1 MSELLS
7 VPAHLEINERIHWLL
22 RLRWLTVLFVLI
34 ATLAANAVL
43 PETLPVAALL
53 ITATAIALYNGIL
66 FLYVRFLERRAG
78 DTYRQFTAVAHAQK
92 ILDLITLFFL
102 FHFSGGLEN
111 PFLFFFVVPVINA
124 SIVFSRR
131 ASMGYAA
138 LAALLSWGLLL
149 LEATGVIPHYNLRGY
164 RMPTRYAE
172 PLQVAGVGLA
182 LSSLLVFVS
191 YFSSSVVS
199 RLRQRTQELWKSNLS
214 CQVRAG
220 ELAELNAQL
229 AAANTAC
236 ELRAGELADL
246 NEQLAQANLSCE
258 LRASELADLNEQL
271 AQANLSCEL
280 RAGELTEANQQL
292 AAANEQLAEMNKKL
306 KELDDARMQFTLL
319 VTHELRA
326 PVAAIHSYIKLIL
339 DGYVPEER
347 QREIL
352 ERSEQRARE
361 QLDLIADLLELG
373 KIQQRA
379 LIDQCKPVQ
388 VGEALQTVCETV
400 RSWANDKEITIETE
414 IEPGLPPVVAAP
426 NHIKQLWMNLVSNG
440 IKYTRPGGQVTT
452 SVRQEGD
459 LIVGAVQDTGIGISE
474 KDQERIFQDFF
485 RTDEAKTMERQGTGL
500 GLSIVKRIVEI
511 YGGEIGLHSEV
522 GAGTT
527 FTFKLPW
534 AGPE

>member
-7 VPAHLEINERIHWLL
+7 VPAHLEMNERIRWLL
-22 RLRWLTVLFVLI
+22 RMRWLAVLFTLT
-34 ATLAANAVL
+34 AALAANFVL
-43 PETLPVAALL
+43 PDTLPIVALL
-53 ITATAIALYNGIL
+53 ITIMSIALYNGVL
-66 FLYVRFLERRAG
+66 SLYVRSLERRSG
-78 DTYRQFTAVAHAQK
+78 DAYRQFTTVAHAQK
-92 ILDLITLFFL
+92 ILDLIALFFL

-131 ASMGYAA
+131 VSMGYAA
-138 LAALLSWGLLL
+138 LAALFIWGLLL
-149 LEATGVIPHYNLRGY
+149 LEAAGVIPHYNLHGY
-164 RMPTRYAE
+164 RMPTRYQE
-172 PLQVAGVGLA
+172 PLQVISVGLA
-182 LSSLLVFVS
+182 LSSLLIFVS

-199 RLRQRTQELWKSNLS
+199 RLRQRTQELWESNLS
-214 CQVRAG
+214 CETRAG
-220 ELAELNAQL
+220 ELARLNEQL
-229 AAANTAC
+229 AEANAAC
-236 ELRAGELADL
+236 ELRAGELAQL
-246 NEQLAQANLSCE
+246 NEQLAAANLACE
-258 LRASELADLNEQL
+258 LRAGELAQLNEQL
-271 AQANLSCEL
+271 AAANLSCEL
-280 RAGELTEANQQL
+280 RAGEL
-292 AAANEQLAEMNKKL
+292 AAANEQLAEMNQKL

-379 LIDQCKPVQ
+379 RMGQSKPVQ
-388 VGEALQTVCETV
+388 IEETLKTVYETV
-400 RSWANDKEITIETE
+400 DSWANERKITLKAEIA
-414 IEPGLPPVVAAP
+414 PDLPPVMAAP

-440 IKYTRPGGQVTT
+440 IKYTQPGGQVTA

-459 LIVGAVQDTGIGISE
+459 WIVGAVQDTGIGIAPQ
-474 KDQERIFQDFF
+474 DQARIFEDFF
-485 RTDEAKTMERQGTGL
+485 RTDEAKAMERQGTGL

-511 YGGEIGLHSEV
+511 YGGEIGLYSEV
-522 GAGTT
+522 GVGTT
-527 FTFKLPW
+527 FTFKLPLNG
-534 AGPE
+534 AE